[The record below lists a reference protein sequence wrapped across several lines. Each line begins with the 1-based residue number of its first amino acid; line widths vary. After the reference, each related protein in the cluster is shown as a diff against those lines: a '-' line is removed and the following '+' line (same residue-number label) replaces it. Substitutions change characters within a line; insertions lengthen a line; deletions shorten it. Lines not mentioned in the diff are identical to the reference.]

1 MKKNEMSSAEFQ
13 VWEQRRYEI
22 AKDVAVALVGKISS
36 EKVFESPNSG
46 VDELVAYRSLE
57 IADELIMRLREDTMD
72 W

>member
-13 VWEQRRYEI
+13 IWEQRRYEI
-22 AKDVAVALVGKISS
+22 AKDVTVALV
-36 EKVFESPNSG
+36 EKLSYEKAFNQ
-46 VDELVAYRSLE
+46 DERIDEQVAYRSLE